1 MTFEGIIFDC
11 DGTIADTMPLHWDAW
26 KTVAERHQFEF
37 SEDRFYALGGVPSR
51 DILKMINEEQGLALD
66 PQAITREKEEA
77 YLPHLQTVT
86 VIQPVIEVA
95 LEHHGRIPMAVATG
109 GTRKIIQQVLQH
121 LEIEYLFDHLVT
133 SEDVTR
139 QKPAPDIFLRAA
151 EIIKIAPEKCLAY
164 EDTDLGLKAIQD
176 AGMTGI
182 DVRKLR
188 AEIPN

>member
-1 MTFEGIIFDC
+1 M
-11 DGTIADTMPLHWDAW
+11 
-26 KTVAERHQFEF
+26 
-37 SEDRFYALGGVPSR
+37 
-51 DILKMINEEQGLALD
+51 
-66 PQAITREKEEA
+66 
-77 YLPHLQTVT
+77 T

-151 EIIKIAPEKCLAY
+151 ELIKIAPEKCLAY

>member
-11 DGTIADTMPLHWDAW
+11 DGTIADTMPLHWEAW
-26 KTVAERHQFEF
+26 RIVAKRHRFEF
-37 SEDRFYALGGVPSR
+37 SEARFYALGGVPSR
-51 DILKMINEEQGLALD
+51 DILSMINEEQGLSLD
-66 PQAITREKEEA
+66 PTAITKEKEDA
-77 YLPHLQTVT
+77 YLPNLQTVT

-95 LEHHGRIPMAVATG
+95 IKHHGNIPMAVATG
-109 GTRKIIQQVLQH
+109 GTRKIIKQVLQH
-121 LEIEYLFDHLVT
+121 LEIEHLFDHLVT

-139 QKPAPDIFLRAA
+139 QKPAPDIFLKAA
-151 EIIKIAPEKCLAY
+151 ELIDVAPEKCLAY

-188 AEIPN
+188 AEMTS